1 MLKKYFITSVTG
13 FLLMALFAADGL
25 SQRSDYQRLVFQ
37 NNQPNIYVDVI
48 SLPGSSENTVQLT
61 TIFRLNNNF
70 LPFKKTSGNDG
81 KDGYLGAAS
90 LNIEVFKSPKKG
102 LKPTKQVDV
111 EGLES
116 IGRASWQDTAFVE
129 SYEQTQSKSL
139 SLSGGMQVEVK
150 PGHYTYLLN
159 LKRTAGNKGQNSQTR
174 NIHLKP
180 YSSQQNGDIL
190 LIKNVDDAAS
200 PSQLELSNR
209 GDNITYGEDFYAFIH
224 MPDFNQNE
232 QYSVNVNQIKVTDED
247 TSMVKSMTEI
257 DINQDD
263 IIRNIEPKLVSNA
276 QSISLK
282 LNKNGTHNY
291 ALVKIPNKSFPN
303 AAYRIAV
310 HNQGNESVVARRTFQ
325 SYWADIPASL
335 LSLDVA
341 IDMLR
346 FIADDE
352 TIDKI
357 DDGSD
362 ASRERKFRAFWKDK
376 DPTPQTEFNEL
387 QAEYYSRIDYAYE
400 NFGSKGQPGFET
412 DRGQV
417 YINFG
422 KPNNTERTF
431 PTDGATTEVWTYNN
445 RKFVF
450 KATSG
455 FGDFRLVS
463 QN

>member
-1 MLKKYFITSVTG
+1 
-13 FLLMALFAADGL
+13 MALFAANGL
-25 SQRSDYQRLVFQ
+25 SQRSDYRRLVFQ
-37 NNQPNIYVDVI
+37 NSQPNIYVDVI
-48 SLPGSSENTVQLT
+48 SLPGNSENTVQLT

-70 LPFKKTSGNDG
+70 LPFRKTNDNNEKG
-81 KDGYLGAAS
+81 EYFGAAS
-90 LNIEVFKSPKKG
+90 LNIEVLKSPKKG
-102 LKPTKQVDV
+102 LKPDKQVDV

-129 SYEQTQSKSL
+129 NYEQTKSKSR
-139 SLSGGMQVEVK
+139 SLSGSMQVEVE
-150 PGHYTYLLN
+150 PGYYTYLLN
-159 LKRTAGNKGQNSQTR
+159 LKRTPGNKGQNSQTR

-180 YSSQQNGDIL
+180 YSSQRNGDIL
-190 LIKNVDDAAS
+190 LIKNVDDIAN
-200 PSQLELSNR
+200 PSQLELSNM
-209 GDNITYGEDFYAFIH
+209 GSNIIYGEDFYALIH
-224 MPDFNQNE
+224 MPDFNENE

-247 TSMVKSMTEI
+247 TSMVKNMTEI

-263 IIRNIEPKLVSNA
+263 IIHNIQPKLVSNA
-276 QSISLK
+276 QNISLK
-282 LNKNGTHNY
+282 LNKNGPHNY

-310 HNQGNESVVARRTFQ
+310 RKKGNQSVIAQNIFQ

-346 FIADDE
+346 FIADEE
-352 TIDKI
+352 TIDDI

-362 ASRERKFRAFWKDK
+362 ASRERKFRAFWNEK

-400 NFGSKGQPGFET
+400 NFGSKGRPGFET
-412 DRGQV
+412 DRGEV

-422 KPNNTERTF
+422 KTNDTERTF
-431 PTDGATTEVWTYNN
+431 PTDGATTEVWIYNN